1 MNLRK
6 NPKSNKKAIIISL
19 AISISIYLLLSF
31 FLASFPSLSKFNL
44 DSLLYW
50 FKNIFATLTLIVVF
64 LLLFILL
71 RRNVGNVSKIEKD
84 SKISINNNNTE
95 NGVKNFQLRYKALA
109 EVSKDGVFIT
119 TQAGKIIEC
128 NQIACQIFDYDRSKL
143 IGMYVK
149 ELIPDS
155 NKIDLSK
162 IFSNKTD
169 YNLTYFEAEGKKHN
183 GTTFPLEA
191 NVKLINV
198 ENEAVFISCVRDVS
212 RNKMTEEQIKESIEE
227 REILIK
233 EVHHRVKNNL
243 QIISS
248 LINLQ
253 TRYLSNQNSIIQ
265 LKETKNRVISM
276 ALIHE
281 ILYQSESVSRIN
293 FQKYINSLVKNLVN
307 AYKVDTDRI
316 EIEIRAD
323 DIYLDL
329 QKGIPCSL
337 IMNELISNCFKY
349 AFPDK
354 KPGKIIISLKKQDE
368 EYTLI
373 IKDNGIGLPSD
384 IDFETTKTVG
394 LQLVNVLTIQIK
406 GEVSYKNDDGV
417 EFVLKFKE

>member
-1 MNLRK
+1 
-6 NPKSNKKAIIISL
+6 
-19 AISISIYLLLSF
+19 
-31 FLASFPSLSKFNL
+31 
-44 DSLLYW
+44 
-50 FKNIFATLTLIVVF
+50 LIVVF